1 MRIKIAKL
9 RNEYLL
15 TEVYTISIKT
25 SGSKKVGK
33 MKIDY
38 PKERI
43 EVNLGDTLK
52 YKEKLQLLKEIF
64 YKFAYSPVKL
74 YSQKDVETLYFVE
87 QFKFVDVNDEESVKN
102 AITVIEE
109 LLEYPCDMFKEQKRK
124 ERLISAICNSNKII
138 EEKRKNGEKVF
149 ELQPLWYINRA
160 ETEIYKQILYNC
172 LKDKKHEFMLN
183 DVSSKYNSL
192 AWGYG
197 YYNYIR
203 VFEYFEK

>member
-1 MRIKIAKL
+1 MRIKIARL
-9 RNEYLL
+9 RKEYLS

-25 SGSKKVGK
+25 SGNKKMGK

-43 EVNLGDTLK
+43 EVNLGEALK

-64 YKFAYSPVKL
+64 YKFSYSPMNV
-74 YSQKDVETLYFVE
+74 YSEKEGEKLYFVE
-87 QFKFVDVNDEESVKN
+87 QFKFVDVNDKESVKD

-109 LLEYPCDMFKEQKRK
+109 LLEYPCGLFKEHKRK
-124 ERLISAICNSNKII
+124 ERLICAISTSNKII
-138 EEKRKNGEKVF
+138 EEQRKNGKKIF

-172 LKDKKHEFMLN
+172 LKDKKHDFMLN
-183 DVSSKYNSL
+183 DVSSKYNTL
-192 AWGYG
+192 AWNYG